1 VLGIMTWWHDDD
13 WAGRI
18 QQVMETGEG
27 DRFEIIRYPAI
38 NDVGDEYLFNGEPG
52 RPMRQIPPDV
62 PVPDGGT
69 LTRPHNTAIHPD
81 RYTTEA
87 MLRIKKN
94 LYAAGQQRVWNA
106 LYQQNPAPEDGLF
119 FTKDMF
125 RYYSTLPHP
134 SRCHI
139 YQAWDF
145 AITEGAENDYTV
157 GATIYQD
164 ENDALYV
171 ADIRRFKSGDSF
183 FIIDEILN
191 YAQEWG
197 ATMLGFEDG
206 QIWKALQA
214 LFDKR
219 CIERRQY
226 PSYEI
231 LKPLTDKMV
240 RASPLRGRM
249 QIGKVYFNDQ
259 ASWFREL
266 YHEMTRFPAGKH
278 DDQIDAL
285 SWVTRL
291 VLTQTAPRE
300 KDRTVR
306 LPSWKDKLGSGARG
320 DLGHMAA

>member
-1 VLGIMTWWHDDD
+1 
-13 WAGRI
+13 
-18 QQVMETGEG
+18 
-27 DRFEIIRYPAI
+27 
-38 NDVGDEYLFNGEPG
+38 
-52 RPMRQIPPDV
+52 
-62 PVPDGGT
+62 
-69 LTRPHNTAIHPD
+69 
-81 RYTTEA
+81 
-87 MLRIKKN
+87 
-94 LYAAGQQRVWNA
+94 
-106 LYQQNPAPEDGLF
+106 
-119 FTKDMF
+119 
-125 RYYSTLPHP
+125 
-134 SRCHI
+134 
-139 YQAWDF
+139 
-145 AITEGAENDYTV
+145 
-157 GATIYQD
+157 
-164 ENDALYV
+164 
-171 ADIRRFKSGDSF
+171 
-183 FIIDEILN
+183 
-191 YAQEWG
+191 
-197 ATMLGFEDG
+197 MLGFEDG
-206 QIWKALQA
+206 QIWKAMQS

-219 CIERRQY
+219 CIERKQY

-259 ASWFREL
+259 APYFRDL